1 MRMTERPLTHHI
13 QAKVLRMSNDP
24 QGAIA
29 VLQQALEAPQT
40 FVQADALVRPSCF
53 PSFCFLFLVSSF
65 PFCPREKKHPR
76 PIFICPDISSP
87 REHWAAALLLGDK
100 FRRFS
105 LFLFYFMISSVF

>member
-1 MRMTERPLTHHI
+1 MRMMERSLTHHA

-53 PSFCFLFLVSSF
+53 PFSAFFFLVSSF
-65 PFCPREKKHPR
+65 PFCPREK
-76 PIFICPDISSP
+76 ISSS
-87 REHWAAALLLGDK
+87 H
-100 FRRFS
+100 
-105 LFLFYFMISSVF
+105 FYISRNIFGS